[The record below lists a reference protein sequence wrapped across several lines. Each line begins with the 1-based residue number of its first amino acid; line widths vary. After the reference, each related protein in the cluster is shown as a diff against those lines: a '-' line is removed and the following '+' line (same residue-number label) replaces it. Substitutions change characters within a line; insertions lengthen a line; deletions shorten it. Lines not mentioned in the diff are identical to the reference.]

1 MWFIKDHLGNESGPH
16 EFKDLLVALAK
27 SPLKE
32 NATLVRNSRQE
43 SWKPAMLVF
52 PEAYDE
58 SGPSDE
64 PLLTLPTNGKPD
76 STLHPERIARKL
88 NQLRVVLPI
97 CTVLISLL
105 VSVVI
110 HQPNAVTVNGNETV
124 LTRSNSNFVC
134 LIFFIPAL
142 TTLLRMVAQK
152 PQPAIKS
159 IHYCLILSHRFFI
172 SLCIAAGLSIALQL
186 SVTFMT

>member
-43 SWKPAMLVF
+43 SWKPALLVF
-52 PEAYDE
+52 PEVYEE
-58 SGPSDE
+58 SGPSDQ
-64 PLLTLPTNGKPD
+64 PLTTLPTNGKPD
-76 STLHPERIARKL
+76 STLHPEHVASKC

-97 CTVLISLL
+97 CTVLMSLL
-105 VSVVI
+105 VSMVI
-110 HQPNAVTVNGNETV
+110 QHSNAATVNGNETV

-134 LIFFIPAL
+134 LIFFMPAL
-142 TTLLRMVAQK
+142 TTLLRIVKHQ
-152 PQPAIKS
+152 PQPALES
-159 IHYCLILSHRFFI
+159 IHYCVTLYHRFFI